1 MLILTRKIGESINIG
16 TDIKITVV
24 SIDGGQVRLGIDAP
38 KDVIVHREEVYK
50 RIMEE
55 NKAAL
60 GTSTIDLKAIA
71 QDWKK
76 MKKLKKK

>member
-60 GTSTIDLKAIA
+60 SASAVDLKAIA

-76 MKKLKKK
+76 MKKSKKK

>member
-24 SIDGGQVRLGIDAP
+24 SIDGSQVRLGIDAP

-60 GTSTIDLKAIA
+60 GASTVDLKTIA

-76 MKKLKKK
+76 MKKSKK

>member
-24 SIDGGQVRLGIDAP
+24 SIDGSQVRLGIDAP

-60 GTSTIDLKAIA
+60 STSTIDLKTIA
-71 QDWKK
+71 QNWKK
-76 MKKLKKK
+76 MKESKKK

>member
-1 MLILTRKIGESINIG
+1 LILTRKIGESINIG

-24 SIDGGQVRLGIDAP
+24 SIDGSQVRLGIDAP

-60 GTSTIDLKAIA
+60 GTSTIDLKTIA

-76 MKKLKKK
+76 MKKSKKE